1 MCIIYDLSKLYI
13 NYVTKLN
20 DGRKQVIKGNVGD
33 DRWDNNTSTYNAKHI

>member
-20 DGRKQVIKGNVGD
+20 DGKKQVFKGNVGD

>member
-33 DRWDNNTSTYNAKHI
+33 DRWDNNTSIYNAKHI